1 MDIYITGKN
10 ARGANQKIQLPVI
23 PEEIE
28 TSLDGKFAEYDIY
41 RFGQINVPNG
51 KNLSELGWD
60 SFLPGES
67 RKGMKF
73 VHKWTDPAVLDAL
86 LNYWTVHG
94 TVVNV
99 CITGTKINKD
109 MMISQ
114 YVSTIK
120 SLKDYYYTI
129 RFIDYEK
136 ISVSSS
142 KRKRKT
148 TKVKKKKIKVKKGQT
163 LRKLAKK
170 YLGSSKKYKLIYNA
184 NKKLID
190 ARNKD
195 GYSKLKVDKK
205 LTSAMKSAMKKIKIR
220 RGRRGQVVKFV
231 QKIVGTKQDGIY
243 GSKTAAAVKRYQRKH
258 KLTVDGVVGYKT
270 LLKMIGG

>member
-1 MDIYITGKN
+1 
-10 ARGANQKIQLPVI
+10 
-23 PEEIE
+23 
-28 TSLDGKFAEYDIY
+28 
-41 RFGQINVPNG
+41 
-51 KNLSELGWD
+51 
-60 SFLPGES
+60 
-67 RKGMKF
+67 MKF

-148 TKVKKKKIKVKKGQT
+148 TKVKKKKEDKYLSAT
-163 LRKLAKK
+163 KLAEVT
-170 YLGSSKKYKLIYNA
+170 GISRRNVENNI
-184 NKKLID
+184 KKL
-190 ARNKD
+190 KD
-195 GYSKLKVDKK
+195 MGVLVRQGSPKYGYW
-205 LTSAMKSAMKKIKIR
+205 II
-220 RGRRGQVVKFV
+220 
-231 QKIVGTKQDGIY
+231 TK
-243 GSKTAAAVKRYQRKH
+243 R
-258 KLTVDGVVGYKT
+258 
-270 LLKMIGG
+270 

>member
-10 ARGANQKIQLPVI
+10 AKGANQKIQLPVI

-148 TKVKKKKIKVKKGQT
+148 TKVKKKK
-163 LRKLAKK
+163 LR
-170 YLGSSKKYKLIYNA
+170 
-184 NKKLID
+184 
-190 ARNKD
+190 
-195 GYSKLKVDKK
+195 
-205 LTSAMKSAMKKIKIR
+205 
-220 RGRRGQVVKFV
+220 
-231 QKIVGTKQDGIY
+231 
-243 GSKTAAAVKRYQRKH
+243 
-258 KLTVDGVVGYKT
+258 
-270 LLKMIGG
+270 